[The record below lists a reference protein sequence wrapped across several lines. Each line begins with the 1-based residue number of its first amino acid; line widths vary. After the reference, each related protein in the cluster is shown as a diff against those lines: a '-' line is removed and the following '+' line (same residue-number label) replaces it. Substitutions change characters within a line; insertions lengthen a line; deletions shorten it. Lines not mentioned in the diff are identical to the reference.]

1 VGTGSGALMH
11 FLGQVFGWLTT
22 RTHWFGG
29 DGLVHELRQHLQVS
43 AASLAVAIA
52 VALPIALVLGHYR
65 RGGVIAVNVANA
77 GRALPTYALL
87 VLAVTVFGISSPRP
101 LAWTGSAA
109 TFLAL
114 LLLGIPP
121 ILTNA
126 YVGML
131 EVDRDLVD
139 AARGVGMRGF
149 QVLLGVEL
157 PVALPLVMAGVRTA
171 ALGVVATATLASWT
185 GYDTLG
191 TPINVGIAVRDNVA
205 VFAGAL
211 LVAVLALVVEVG
223 LAGVQRLLVS
233 PGLRVA
239 DRERVGQGRT
249 GWGRAR

>member
-1 VGTGSGALMH
+1 MS
-11 FLGQVFGWLTT
+11 
-22 RTHWFGG
+22 
-29 DGLVHELRQHLQVS
+29 
-43 AASLAVAIA
+43 
-52 VALPIALVLGHYR
+52 
-65 RGGVIAVNVANA
+65 ANA

-87 VLAVTVFGISSPRP
+87 VLAVTVFGIGSPP
-101 LAWTGSAA
+101 LLAWTGSAA
-109 TFLAL
+109 TFIAL

-139 AARGVGMRGF
+139 AAKGVGMRGF
-149 QVLLGVEL
+149 QVLLRVEL

-191 TPINVGIAVRDNVA
+191 TPINVGIAVRDNVQ

-211 LVAVLALVVEVG
+211 LVAMLALIVEVG
-223 LAGVQRLLVS
+223 LAVAQRFLVS
-233 PGLRVA
+233 PGLVSSDRVRA
-239 DRERVGQGRT
+239 GF
-249 GWGRAR
+249 GRAR

>member
-1 VGTGSGALMH
+1 MH
-11 FLGQVFGWLTT
+11 FLHQVLDWLANGD
-22 RTHWFGG
+22 HWFGR
-29 DGLVHELRQHLQVS
+29 DGLLHLLRQHLQVS
-43 AASLAVAIA
+43 AASLLAAI
-52 VALPIALVLGHYR
+52 VIGLPIGLAFGHFR
-65 RGGVIAVNVANA
+65 RGGVVAINVANA

-109 TFLAL
+109 TFVAL
-114 LLLGIPP
+114 VLLGIPP

-131 EVDRDLVD
+131 EVDADLVD

-149 QVLLGVEL
+149 QVLLQVEL

-191 TPINVGIAVRDNVA
+191 TPINIGIAVRDNVQ

-211 LVAVLALVVEVG
+211 LVATLALVVEVA

-233 PGLRVA
+233 PGLASA
-239 DRERVGQGRT
+239 DRVRGGF
-249 GWGRAR
+249 GRAR

>member
-1 VGTGSGALMH
+1 MH
-11 FLGQVFGWLTT
+11 FLHQVANWLGDGDN
-22 RTHWFGG
+22 WFGR
-29 DGLVHELRQHLQVS
+29 DGLIHLLRQHLQVS
-43 AASLAVAIA
+43 AASLLVAI
-52 VALPIALVLGHYR
+52 VVGLPIGLALGHFR
-65 RGGVIAVNVANA
+65 RGGVIAINVANA
-77 GRALPTYALL
+77 GRALPTYAVL
-87 VLAVTVFGISSPRP
+87 VLAVTIFGISSPRV

-109 TFLAL
+109 TFVAL
-114 LLLGIPP
+114 VLLGLPP

-131 EVDRDLVD
+131 EVDADLVD

-191 TPINVGIAVRDNVA
+191 TPINVGIAVRDNVR

-211 LVAVLALVVEVG
+211 LVAVLALLVEAA
-223 LAGVQRLLVS
+223 LAATQRLLVS
-233 PGLRVA
+233 PGLVLS
-239 DRERVGQGRT
+239 D
-249 GWGRAR
+249 RARIGLGRPR